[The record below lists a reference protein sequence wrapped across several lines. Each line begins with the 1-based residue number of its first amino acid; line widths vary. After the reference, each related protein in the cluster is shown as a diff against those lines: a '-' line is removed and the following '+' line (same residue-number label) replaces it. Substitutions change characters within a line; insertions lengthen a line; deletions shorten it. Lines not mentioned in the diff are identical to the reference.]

1 MSKISEEKVERSIS
15 RCEGKVKEKVNE
27 ARTFVTQNKTS
38 GLTTGTLKWKANY
51 LIENLE
57 FQFKLMKDRWDAWS
71 VCLETEAFRRKRALA
86 LVTGGK
92 INSFLNHVIFWFI
105 LDPQYFI
112 CFTNIKFILEHLS
125 MKLSVLE
132 IYYFCQIL
140 KKSKVIMCKVYQSK
154 MASICN

>member
-1 MSKISEEKVERSIS
+1 M
-15 RCEGKVKEKVNE
+15 
-27 ARTFVTQNKTS
+27 
-38 GLTTGTLKWKANY
+38 
-51 LIENLE
+51 
-57 FQFKLMKDRWDAWS
+57 
-71 VCLETEAFRRKRALA
+71 

-112 CFTNIKFILEHLS
+112 CINNIKFILEHLS
-125 MKLSVLE
+125 INLSILE

-140 KKSKVIMCKVYQSK
+140 EKSKVIMCKVYQSK